1 MLCCK
6 TRGNTAPAGKTKIYI
21 IARPEDREQY
31 LDAVV
36 RILLHTVN
44 AAVYYDDGVGEA
56 SHLDEQ
62 HKEYQLAVAIVTKEF
77 LLTGNSARE
86 QELTFAMNRNIP
98 VFPFTFEPG
107 VDILFDKIVGHYQC
121 IYAGQQTGTEKN
133 FYQKLQ
139 DAISTIT
146 EPEELHREIYE
157 KAFDLFLFISYRK
170 IDRKY
175 VNEYVNR
182 MHQIPILQGIGY
194 WYDEELVM
202 GTDYNEEID
211 NALRSSDAVLLIVT
225 PNVLAEGNYVK
236 TIEYQRAVSYGK
248 PIVAVELAPT
258 DRRAFIEAFPEVDYY
273 ISLAEEAGS
282 EAVLLNLIKL
292 KQGNP
297 ESGSRSR
304 HRDYLLGQAY
314 TYGIGVEVNHALGRK
329 MLTQL
334 AESGYVPAMEAVID
348 LYENQIGVS
357 AEPETLD
364 AWRKELVQA
373 RQYLFTQSRNKE
385 TLLAYLD
392 SLYKYGNDFFMR
404 NQLKEAEQV
413 YLQFL
418 KISEEYQIACE
429 DMIKVCFDLGN
440 IYYVIGH
447 YERAKE
453 YLTMQLQ
460 LTTQYLELKGEA
472 DIKAARSYVTARI
485 LLNDAELALENYST
499 AEKGYLQAEQE
510 AKKNYEAFPCNET
523 LRDLR
528 SVYSRLGR
536 LYTVCAEVYG
546 ERQLLQLAC
555 KYKTEAAE
563 MGNAIYK
570 ELMSTHNLM
579 NLIQDF
585 IDAGDV
591 CYLVQDYSKAKTY
604 YNKATN
610 AFVRLRQN
618 DLANL
623 SDYDVLTVYA
633 PNMDRVYG
641 RLSEICYELGDAQ
654 SATACYAMY
663 QQITQVLGTEE

>member
-31 LDAVV
+31 MDAVV
-36 RILLHTVN
+36 KTLLYTVN
-44 AAVYYDDGVGEA
+44 AAIYYDDGEGEVYR
-56 SHLDEQ
+56 LEEQ
-62 HKEYQLAVAIVTKEF
+62 HKEYQLVVAMITKGF
-77 LLTGNSARE
+77 LLTQNAARE
-86 QELTFAMNRNIP
+86 QELTFAMSRKIP

-107 VDILFDKIVGHYQC
+107 VDILFDNIVGHYQC
-121 IYAGQQTGTEKN
+121 LYAGQQTGTEKD
-133 FYQKLQ
+133 FYQKLR
-139 DAISTIT
+139 DAVSSVTK
-146 EPEELHREIYE
+146 PEELNREICE

-182 MHQIPILQGIGY
+182 MHQVPALQGIGY

-211 NALRSSDAVLLIVT
+211 SALKSSDAVLLIVT
-225 PNVLAEGNYVK
+225 PNVLTEGNYVK
-236 TIEYQRAVSYGK
+236 TIEYQQAISYGK
-248 PIVAVELAPT
+248 PIVAVELVPT

-304 HRDYLLGQAY
+304 RRDYLLGQAY

-357 AEPETLD
+357 AEPATLA
-364 AWRKELVQA
+364 AWRKELVLA
-373 RQYLFTQSRNKE
+373 RQYLFTQSQTKE
-385 TLLAYLD
+385 TLLAYLH
-392 SLYKYGNDFFMR
+392 SLYEYGSGFFLSEQMG
-404 NQLKEAEQV
+404 EAEQI

-418 KISEEYQIACE
+418 KISEEYKLACE

-440 IYYVIGH
+440 IYYVVGH

-453 YLTMQLQ
+453 YLTMQLE
-460 LTTQYLELKGEA
+460 LTTQYLELKG
-472 DIKAARSYVTARI
+472 DVDVKAARSYVTARI
-485 LLNDAELALENYST
+485 LLNDAELALKNYST

-510 AKKNYEAFPCNET
+510 AEKNYEKFPCNET

-591 CYLVQDYSKAKTY
+591 CYLAQDYSKAKTY

-654 SATACYAMY
+654 SATASYAMY